1 MKNPLESV
9 GAEAAMVT
17 VEGGGDDD
25 EPPENNKYSKFL
37 MMCG

>member
-1 MKNPLESV
+1 MKNPLEGV

-17 VEGGGDDD
+17 VEGGGDDE